1 MRRRVAKIGQEPW
14 FKQSYYDRKEQ
25 YRAFTG
31 VSESPK
37 FLHTPGITQGIVP
50 GIGQQNQYC
59 DCVSPNKLSSH
70 FATILISVQYLS
82 LMCMKY
88 CAVLSGLKPWRP
100 EYMPLSSTTT
110 ITTTITTTAT
120 TIPSTTAT
128 AIIEELQQRDEQ
140 QSFSANDDFTSTRKG

>member
-1 MRRRVAKIGQEPW
+1 MRRRAKIKEPW

-31 VSESPK
+31 VSESPTA

-50 GIGQQNQYC
+50 GLGQQNQYC
-59 DCVSPNKLSSH
+59 DCASPNKLSSH
-70 FATILISVQYLS
+70 FATILVSLQYLS

-88 CAVLSGLKPWRP
+88 CAVLSGLKQWRP
-100 EYMPLSSTTT
+100 EYMPLSTTT
-110 ITTTITTTAT
+110 ITTTTITTTAT

-128 AIIEELQQRDEQ
+128 AIIEELQQRQRDEQWQ
-140 QSFSANDDFTSTRKG
+140 QSFSANDDFTST

>member
-31 VSESPK
+31 ASESPTA

-59 DCVSPNKLSSH
+59 DCGSPNKLSSH

-140 QSFSANDDFTSTRKG
+140 RQQSFSANDDFIST

>member
-31 VSESPK
+31 VSESPTA

-59 DCVSPNKLSSH
+59 DCASPNKLSSH
-70 FATILISVQYLS
+70 FANDLILKTL
-82 LMCMKY
+82 
-88 CAVLSGLKPWRP
+88 
-100 EYMPLSSTTT
+100 
-110 ITTTITTTAT
+110 
-120 TIPSTTAT
+120 
-128 AIIEELQQRDEQ
+128 
-140 QSFSANDDFTSTRKG
+140 